1 MPRTFTA
8 ADKAAVAI
16 AAIKEEQTYAQI
28 SSTHEV
34 HSSQIKRW
42 KKILLEG
49 AIGLFSEQQKKSDL
63 VKDQLIGK
71 LYQIIGE
78 RESELSWLKKKLLGI
93 KS

>member
-1 MPRTFTA
+1 MPRTFSA
-8 ADKAAVAI
+8 ADKAAVAL

-49 AIGLFSEQQKKSDL
+49 AIVLFSEQQKKSD
-63 VKDQLIGK
+63 VAKDQLIGE
-71 LYQIIGE
+71 LYKIIGE